1 MSIFIITMFELC
13 RYYSQMTRVA
23 IFLSEAIGYA
33 LFSDSAARDLV
44 LGVIEMQQ
52 KTFLS
57 LIIPYLACK

>member
-1 MSIFIITMFELC
+1 
-13 RYYSQMTRVA
+13 MTRVA